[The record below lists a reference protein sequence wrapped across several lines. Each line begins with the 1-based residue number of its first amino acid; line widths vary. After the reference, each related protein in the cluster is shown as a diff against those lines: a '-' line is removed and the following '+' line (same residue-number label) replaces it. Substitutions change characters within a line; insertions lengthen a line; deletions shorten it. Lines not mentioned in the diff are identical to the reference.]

1 MQLSSN
7 LWIMPGL
14 GHALAMVGQQ
24 DEARRVLDELMRMS
38 RERFVSPY
46 FIAEIYRGL
55 GEIDR
60 TFEWLEKA
68 YEARS
73 DWLVWLGV
81 EPALDGL
88 RSDPRFTDLMRRVG
102 LPRQ

>member
-1 MQLSSN
+1 
-7 LWIMPGL
+7 MPGL
-14 GHALAMVGQQ
+14 GHALAMTGQR
-24 DEARRVLDELMRMS
+24 DAARQILDELIEMS
-38 RERFVSPY
+38 RERYVSPY
-46 FIAEIYRGL
+46 FIAEVYRGL

-68 YEARS
+68 YEHHS

-88 RSDPRFTDLMRRVG
+88 RRDPRFTDLMRRVG
-102 LPRQ
+102 LPAAASD